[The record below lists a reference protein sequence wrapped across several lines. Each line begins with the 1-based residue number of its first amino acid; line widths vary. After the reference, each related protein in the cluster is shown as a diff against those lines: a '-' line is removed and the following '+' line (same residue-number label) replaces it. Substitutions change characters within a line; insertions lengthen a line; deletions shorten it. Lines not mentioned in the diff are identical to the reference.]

1 MIKSGFVSIVG
12 RPNVGKSTLLNS
24 IVGKKIAI
32 TSNKPQTTRN
42 RIMGVYNDS
51 ESKIVFLDTPGIHK
65 SKSMLGDMMNQTA
78 VKSMKDV
85 EIVVY
90 LVDMKPFLEEL
101 DKKIIESINN
111 KKNVVKCLVVNKADT
126 AKSKKDI
133 DNIVSMYKEH
143 LQIENVIIMSALE
156 KKNVDMLIKFLKDNL
171 DFGPRYFPEDQVTD
185 HPEKF
190 LISEII
196 REKILNLT
204 KEEIPHSVAVVVED
218 LKKDEKKLEA
228 RIEIICERD
237 SQKKIIIGRNGE
249 MIKKIK
255 EMSQSELYHVLHLR
269 AKLDLWVRIKSDWK
283 NRMLDLRNFGYDNR
297 E

>member
-1 MIKSGFVSIVG
+1 MIKSGFVSIIG

-42 RIMGVYNDS
+42 RIMGVYNDEDS
-51 ESKIVFLDTPGIHK
+51 QIVFLDTPGIHK
-65 SKSMLGDMMNQTA
+65 SNSQLGDIMNETATKSMR
-78 VKSMKDV
+78 DV
-85 EIVVY
+85 EVVVY
-90 LVDMKPFLEEL
+90 LVDMKPFLEEIDL
-101 DKKIIESINN
+101 KLIESIKS

-126 AKSKKDI
+126 AKSRKDI
-133 DNIVSMYKEH
+133 DNIVNMYQEH
-143 LQIENVIIMSALE
+143 LNCENVMIISALE
-156 KKNVDMLIKFLKDNL
+156 KKNVDMLISFLKENL

-190 LISEII
+190 LISEIV
-196 REKILNLT
+196 REQILTLT
-204 KEEIPHSVAVVVED
+204 KEEVPHSVAVVVED
-218 LKKDEKKLEA
+218 LQKFENKYEV

-237 SQKKIIIGRNGE
+237 SQKKIIIGKDGL

-255 EMSQSELYHVLHLR
+255 ELSQRELYHLLHVR
-269 AKLDLWVRIKSDWK
+269 VKLDLWIRVKKDWK
-283 NRMLDLRNFGYDNR
+283 NKMLDLRNFGYDSR

>member
-51 ESKIVFLDTPGIHK
+51 ESQIVFMDTPGIHK
-65 SKSMLGDMMNQTA
+65 SNSVLGDVMNQTA
-78 VKSMKDV
+78 TKSMKDV
-85 EIVVY
+85 EIVIY
-90 LVDMKPFLEEL
+90 LVDLKPFLEEL
-101 DKKIIESINN
+101 DLKIIENINS

-133 DNIVSMYKEH
+133 DKIVDMYKEH
-143 LQIENVIIMSALE
+143 LNVENVIIMSALE
-156 KKNVDMLIKFLKDNL
+156 QKNVDLLISFLKDNL
-171 DFGPRYFPEDQVTD
+171 DFGPKYFPDDQITD

-190 LISEII
+190 LISEIV
-196 REKILNLT
+196 REKILMLT
-204 KEEIPHSVAVVVED
+204 KEEVPHSVAVVVED
-218 LKKDEKKLEA
+218 LQKFEKKLEA

-237 SQKKIIIGRNGE
+237 SQKKIIIGHNGE

-255 EMSQSELYHVLHLR
+255 EMSARDLYQLLHLR

-283 NRMLDLRNFGYDNR
+283 NKMLDLRNFGYDNR
-297 E
+297 D